1 MKKLRVK
8 LVLTDAE
15 ARSLDYIID
24 NTADYPDVLAELF
37 SGASEMK
44 IAERALEKWRASVAV
59 AYRRGGMDELTT
71 DLTSGGDTMTNSLIE
86 ALRRKKR
93 RDTAIAVASR
103 FTFVAVAY
111 LILNFLLGV
120 VQ

>member
-24 NTADYPDVLAELF
+24 NQETDRFLAELF

-59 AYRRGGMDELTT
+59 AYRRGRMDELTT
-71 DLTSGGDTMTNSLIE
+71 D
-86 ALRRKKR
+86 
-93 RDTAIAVASR
+93 
-103 FTFVAVAY
+103 
-111 LILNFLLGV
+111 
-120 VQ
+120 

>member
-44 IAERALEKWRASVAV
+44 IAERALGSGVRASRSLTDAV
-59 AYRRGGMDELTT
+59 AWM
-71 DLTSGGDTMTNSLIE
+71 SLPP
-86 ALRRKKR
+86 
-93 RDTAIAVASR
+93 T
-103 FTFVAVAY
+103 
-111 LILNFLLGV
+111 
-120 VQ
+120 

>member
-44 IAERALEKWRASVAV
+44 IAERALGKWRASVAV
-59 AYRRGGMDELTT
+59 AYRRGRMDELTT
-71 DLTSGGDTMTNSLIE
+71 NLTSGGMLCQYSIAMVAFLKQCLLMRLLKNF
-86 ALRRKKR
+86 KR
-93 RDTAIAVASR
+93 H
-103 FTFVAVAY
+103 
-111 LILNFLLGV
+111 
-120 VQ
+120 